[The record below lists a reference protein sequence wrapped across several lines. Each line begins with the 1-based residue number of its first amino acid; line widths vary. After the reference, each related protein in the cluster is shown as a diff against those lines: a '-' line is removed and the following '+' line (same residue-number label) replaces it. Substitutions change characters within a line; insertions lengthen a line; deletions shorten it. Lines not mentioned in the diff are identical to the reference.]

1 MDNRLIFLYRQC
13 RSLAGRGVV
22 TVADFWLYPFKQV
35 VTVYRGETR
44 IKGTQV
50 LITVSQADQKSR

>member
-1 MDNRLIFLYRQC
+1 
-13 RSLAGRGVV
+13 VV
-22 TVADFWLYPFKQV
+22 AVADFWLYPFKQV